1 MTAETKGV
9 GTASSSTAESQPCLS
24 RLKYDMNGQLDRDPL
39 LLSIHDELPDS
50 PSMSYQRPPS

>member
-1 MTAETKGV
+1 
-9 GTASSSTAESQPCLS
+9 
-24 RLKYDMNGQLDRDPL
+24 MNGQLDRDPL